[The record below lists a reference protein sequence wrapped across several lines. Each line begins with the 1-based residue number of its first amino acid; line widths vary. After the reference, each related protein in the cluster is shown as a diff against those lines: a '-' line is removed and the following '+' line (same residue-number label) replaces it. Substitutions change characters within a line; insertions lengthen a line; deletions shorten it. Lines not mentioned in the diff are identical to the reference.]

1 MVVLSLLACFV
12 YGVVFA
18 LVLERYRRDSAFLRG
33 LTDSPKG
40 VSRRAR
46 RYMVGRKDVTEAE
59 RAIAGI
65 CLAELAV
72 GFVVTLAVIW
82 LRYVL

>member
-1 MVVLSLLACFV
+1 MVVLPLLACFV
-12 YGVVFA
+12 YGMVFA

-33 LTDSPKG
+33 LTDSPKR

-46 RYMVGRKDVTEAE
+46 RYLVERKDVTKAE

-65 CLAELAV
+65 CLSELAV
-72 GFVVTLAVIW
+72 GLVVTLVVVW